1 MAARDDRAYSA
12 PPTPAALVH
21 LRPQNRLGWAFTAL
35 AAAETLAGL
44 SLSLAPQIAL
54 WLAGQFILAFALVQW
69 FVLLHECGHGTL
81 FATRRWNTVVGHVS
95 GFFSFIP
102 YDIWLRI
109 HARHHRWTGWQ
120 DVDPTTESLAP
131 RPFSRVERTV
141 VNACWRAW
149 IPLFAALYR
158 LANFWNVPRL
168 LRLFPD
174 RGVRRALLIDL
185 AVYTTLFVSILAVLG
200 PSVAF
205 GLCGLAVL
213 LAFIAQEVLIV
224 SQHTHV
230 PMTLSHGAAVSPY
243 PAMAQE
249 EFTRSLRLPRW
260 LSRLVLHFDAHEL
273 HHMYPFV
280 PGYWLDR
287 VPYVPMNEVAWWR
300 WIPAAR
306 AVPGEVFFF
315 QNRDGSG
322 FDV

>member
-1 MAARDDRAYSA
+1 MAARHDA
-12 PPTPAALVH
+12 PHSSPPAPAVLVH
-21 LRPQNRLGWAFTAL
+21 LRPQDRFGWAFTVL
-35 AAAETLAGL
+35 VLTETLAGL
-44 SLSLAPQIAL
+44 SLSLAPYITT
-54 WLAGQFILAFALVQW
+54 WFTGQVVLAFALVQW

-81 FATRRWNTVVGHVS
+81 FATRRWNTVVGHVA
-95 GFFSFIP
+95 GFFSLIP
-102 YDIWLRI
+102 YGVWLRI

-131 RPFSRVERTV
+131 RPLSRVERTI

-149 IPLFAALYR
+149 IPLFATLYR
-158 LANFWNVPRL
+158 LGNFWNVPRL
-168 LRLFPD
+168 TRLFPD
-174 RGVRRALLIDL
+174 RAVRRALFVDIAVYAALVISILVILGPTL
-185 AVYTTLFVSILAVLG
+185 AVRLS
-200 PSVAF
+200 
-205 GLCGLAVL
+205 GLAGL
-213 LAFIAQEVLIV
+213 LSFIAQEVLIV

-230 PMTLSHGAAVSPY
+230 PMTLSHGASVAPY
-243 PAMAQE
+243 PAMEQE

-287 VPYVPMNEVAWWR
+287 VPYVPMNEVAWSQ

>member
-1 MAARDDRAYSA
+1 MAESVPHTH
-12 PPTPAALVH
+12 PPPSPAVLVH
-21 LRPQNRLGWAFTAL
+21 LRPQDRLGWAFTGL
-35 AAAETLAGL
+35 VTAETAAG
-44 SLSLAPQIAL
+44 IAL
-54 WLAGQFILAFALVQW
+54 STSPVVGLWLSGQGVLAFALVQW

-81 FATRRWNTVVGHVS
+81 FATRRWNTFVGHVA
-95 GFFSFIP
+95 GLFALIP
-102 YDIWLRI
+102 FGVWQRI
-109 HARHHRWTGWQ
+109 HGRHHRWTGWQ
-120 DVDPTTESLAP
+120 DVDPTTEALAP
-131 RPFSRVERTV
+131 RPLTRLERAI
-141 VNACWRAW
+141 VNTCWRAW

-158 LANFWNVPRL
+158 AGNFWNVPRL
-168 LRLFPD
+168 VRLFPD
-174 RGVRRALLIDL
+174 RATRRALLLEL
-185 AVYTTLFVSILAVLG
+185 AVFAAVVAAIVFAIGPDVALG
-200 PSVAF
+200 L
-205 GLCGLAVL
+205 GGLATL

-230 PMTLSHGAAVSPY
+230 PMSLSHGEPVAPY
-243 PAMAQE
+243 RAIEQE
-249 EFTRSLRLPRW
+249 VFTRSLRLPRW

-287 VPYVPMNEVAWWR
+287 VPYVPMNEVVWWR

>member
-1 MAARDDRAYSA
+1 MHDRLTPAH
-12 PPTPAALVH
+12 PPPPAALLH
-21 LRPQNRLGWAFTAL
+21 LRPNDRLGWGFTAL
-35 AAAETLAGL
+35 ILAETLAGL
-44 SLSLAPQIAL
+44 SLSVAPATAV
-54 WLAGQFILAFALVQW
+54 WLLGQLVLAFSLVQW

-81 FATRRWNTVVGHVS
+81 FATRRLNAIVGHLAGVCA
-95 GFFSFIP
+95 FIP
-102 YDIWLRI
+102 FGVWKRI
-109 HARHHRWTGWQ
+109 HGRHHRWTGWQ
-120 DVDPTTESLAP
+120 DVDPTTASLTP
-131 RPFSRVERTV
+131 RPLSRLEGVI

-158 LANFWNVPRL
+158 AGNFWNVPRL

-174 RGVRRALLIDL
+174 PTVRRALLVEIVIYASLFGAIVMFAGPTIVLRVGAL
-185 AVYTTLFVSILAVLG
+185 AVV
-200 PSVAF
+200 
-205 GLCGLAVL
+205 
-213 LAFIAQEVLIV
+213 LAFIAEEILIV

-230 PMTLSHGAAVSPY
+230 PMTLSHGESVPPY
-243 PAMAQE
+243 PALEQE
-249 EFTRSLRLPRW
+249 SFTRSLRLPRW

-280 PGYWLDR
+280 PGYLLDR
-287 VPYVPMNEVAWWR
+287 VPYTPMNEVAWWR